1 MEELICSCLLCL
13 NPLKG
18 PIIKMMDGKRTGS
31 HSSSTTYFVERNQ
44 GQSVRWLIRNQSKGQ
59 STGCTQLPSLMP
71 SAPRCTLLYVV
82 LASES
87 FLFFFNTILVC
98 ALQAYFYLWS
108 LHESLFVRVL
118 SLISNRNLTHLA

>member
-1 MEELICSCLLCL
+1 MEELICNCLLCL

-18 PIIKMMDGKRTGS
+18 PIIKMMDGERTGS

-59 STGCTQLPSLMP
+59 RQVALSCLLSCRLPPDVLCFTWSWLQNPFCSFST
-71 SAPRCTLLYVV
+71 
-82 LASES
+82 
-87 FLFFFNTILVC
+87 LFWCVHYRHI
-98 ALQAYFYLWS
+98 FYLWS

-118 SLISNRNLTHLA
+118 SLISNGNLTHRA